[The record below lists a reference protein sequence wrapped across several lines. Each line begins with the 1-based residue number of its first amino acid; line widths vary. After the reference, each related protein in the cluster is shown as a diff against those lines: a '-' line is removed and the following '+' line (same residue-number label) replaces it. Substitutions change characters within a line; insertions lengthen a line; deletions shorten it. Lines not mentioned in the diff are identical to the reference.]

1 VKAPQLRTTGVSEKG
16 GFPVPCNWFY
26 AMYHGDL
33 PDQGNWLHSRSD
45 RETRA
50 SSADQIAMDQSV
62 VWGVTGRHKG
72 PIMDIKS
79 RWTRWPSNA
88 WRFSITTFLC
98 IFWLGV
104 SLTAQQV
111 APVMPMQARYED
123 GAEFRWLNKKVLDS
137 RVLDSMEDLSTWS
150 FAGAGEMS
158 LTDAHAKD
166 GRHSLRIRSTTGI
179 AQVDGSGEWE
189 DLVATRKFPGEDW
202 SRYNRI
208 SLWVYPDIIGAP
220 AISCSLVLH
229 NDGAHKLPDSYNEGR
244 HESIILKNHTWNHVV
259 WEIAPLDRDRVTAL
273 EFAYSLPKKFPEP
286 GDQTILDIDQLE
298 LQSVVADHVEGWDVA
313 SGKIAFSGSGYTTGS
328 SKSAIAS
335 DLAAHEFSV
344 IEPQTGKIVLTNPV
358 EQTTSKL
365 GKYQVL
371 DFSEL
376 RKPGTY
382 AIKAGDTLTR
392 PFRIGDDAW
401 LDSIWKAINFMYSE
415 RCGTEIPGI
424 HGRCHQDIY
433 TNHDD
438 KRIVVNGGYHD
449 AGDLSATG
457 NTPGMVYA
465 LLSLADSLKRQGED
479 PVLSDRLLEEARWGL
494 NWVLKTRFGDGYRST
509 GQLVSYWTDGIM
521 GTADDRFGQA
531 VNNPEWNFRVSGVE
545 ALAAR
550 ILKDSDP
557 ELANR
562 SLVIAEED
570 WKYAVEGLKTAP
582 PLAEVYGAQDE
593 LERISFGVVASV
605 ELYRATGD
613 DHYAQEAIVLGDMVL
628 ASQERT
634 LQPWTIPLTGYFYTG
649 PKRDNLFHRFHIGQ
663 EQEPIVAL
671 IRLCEAF
678 PEHEKWMKWYSAVVL
693 HSQYYLE
700 PASVVDEPYA
710 VLPAAVY
717 RESEARLI
725 PEAKNWTPLR
735 AADRDAYLEEVR
747 RGIPLGGENYLRRF
761 PVWFDFRGN
770 SSVLLS
776 QAKALSAA
784 GQLRGDLEAEDLAQ
798 KQAQWLVGRNPFAAS
813 VMYGEGYDW
822 TPLYSV
828 RSGQM
833 VGALPVGIETKGFA
847 DAPYWPTQICWTYK
861 EVWTQPVGQWIWLM
875 EDISVPATVR
885 GKANPASRAPI
896 EFHERKSG
904 QITTA
909 TADDGDFRIHL
920 PAGHYEV
927 RQGSAHTSVTV
938 LPGGL
943 YDVDLSSDRVLDFK
957 VTSQDLGHDEVV
969 LRVSAEGAG
978 RHTFT
983 LRSDNLTLN
992 EPGKQEINLTSGG
1005 IREAVWHAHVIAPMS
1020 PWVAVVIPDGTLSD
1034 RREVTGR
1041 EVQTSSSDATQRR

>member
-1 VKAPQLRTTGVSEKG
+1 
-16 GFPVPCNWFY
+16 
-26 AMYHGDL
+26 
-33 PDQGNWLHSRSD
+33 
-45 RETRA
+45 
-50 SSADQIAMDQSV
+50 
-62 VWGVTGRHKG
+62 
-72 PIMDIKS
+72 MDIKS
-79 RWTRWPSNA
+79 RWSSWTSKAR
-88 WRFSITTFLC
+88 RLSIATFLSVFC
-98 IFWLGV
+98 LGA
-104 SLTAQQV
+104 SLAAQQI
-111 APVMPMQARYED
+111 APDMPMRAKYED
-123 GAEFRWLNKKVLDS
+123 GAEFRWLNKKVLGS
-137 RVLDSMEDLSTWS
+137 RVLDSMEDLSNWS
-150 FAGAGEMS
+150 FTGAGEMT
-158 LTDAHAKD
+158 LTGVHAKD
-166 GRHSLRIRSTTGI
+166 GRHSLRIRSTTNV
-179 AQVDGSGEWE
+179 AQVEGSGEWE

-229 NDGAHKLPDSYNEGR
+229 NDGSHKLPDHYNEGR
-244 HESIILKNHTWNHVV
+244 HESIILKNHVWNHVV
-259 WEIAPLDRDRVTAL
+259 WEIAPLDRDRITAL
-273 EFAYSLPKKFPEP
+273 EFAYSLPKKFPDP

-313 SGKIAFSGSGYTTGS
+313 PGKIAFSDSGYTTGS

-335 DLAAHEFSV
+335 DLTAQEFAV
-344 IEPQTGKIVLTNPV
+344 IDQQSGQIVLTKPV
-358 EQTTSKL
+358 EQTTTPL

-371 DFSEL
+371 DFSEV
-376 RKPGTY
+376 RQPGTY
-382 AIKAGDTLTR
+382 VIKAGDTLTR
-392 PFRIGDDAW
+392 SFHIGDDAW

-433 TNHDD
+433 TIHDD

-465 LLSLADSLKRQGED
+465 LLSLADSLKRQGAD

-494 NWVLKTRFGDGYRST
+494 NWVLKTRFGDGFRST

-521 GTADDRFGQA
+521 GTADDRFGQG
-531 VNNPEWNFRVSGVE
+531 VNNPEWNFRVSGTE

-593 LERISFGVVASV
+593 LERISFGAVASV
-605 ELYRATGD
+605 ELYLATGD
-613 DHYAQEAIVLGDMVL
+613 DRYAQEAIALGDQVL

-634 LQPWTIPLTGYFYTG
+634 LQPWTIPLTGYFYTS
-649 PKRDNLFHRFHIGQ
+649 PKRENLFHRFHIGQ
-663 EQEPIVAL
+663 EQEPIMAL

-678 PEHEKWMKWYSAVVL
+678 PDHEKWMKWYSAVAL
-693 HSQYYLE
+693 HSQYYLKS
-700 PASVVDEPYA
+700 AAVVDEPYS

-735 AADRDAYLEEVR
+735 AADRDAYVQEVR

-833 VGALPVGIETKGFA
+833 VGALPVGIETKGFD

-875 EDISVPATVR
+875 QDISVPAIVR
-885 GKANPASRAPI
+885 GMASTATHQPI
-896 EFHERKSG
+896 EFHEQKSD
-904 QITTA
+904 QVTTA
-909 TADDGDFRIHL
+909 TSSPLGEFNIHL
-920 PAGHYEV
+920 PEGHYSV
-927 RQGSAHTSVTV
+927 RQGLAHTSVTV
-938 LPGGL
+938 LPGGF
-943 YDVDLSSDRVLDFK
+943 YDVDLRTDHVLDFK
-957 VTSQDLGHDEVV
+957 VTSQDLGHNQVV

-983 LRSDNLTLN
+983 MRSDNLTVK
-992 EPGKQEINLTSGG
+992 EPSKQEIDLTSGG
-1005 IREAVWHAHVIAPMS
+1005 VREAVWRAHVVS
-1020 PWVAVVIPDGTLSD
+1020 TNTPWVAVIIPDGTQTE
-1034 RREVTGR
+1034 RREVTGSEIR
-1041 EVQTSSSDATQRR
+1041 TSLSNNTLGPSRTP

>member
-1 VKAPQLRTTGVSEKG
+1 MFTNARQSK
-16 GFPVPCNWFY
+16 
-26 AMYHGDL
+26 
-33 PDQGNWLHSRSD
+33 
-45 RETRA
+45 RA
-50 SSADQIAMDQSV
+50 SGARGLSMIAV
-62 VWGVTGRHKG
+62 LY
-72 PIMDIKS
+72 
-79 RWTRWPSNA
+79 
-88 WRFSITTFLC
+88 FSC
-98 IFWLGV
+98 LGAA
-104 SLTAQQV
+104 LTAQQI
-111 APVMPMQARYED
+111 APEMPMQAKYED

-137 RVLDSMEDLSTWS
+137 RLLDSMEDLSAWS

-158 LTDAHAKD
+158 LTDVHAKD
-166 GRHSLRIRSTTGI
+166 GRHSLRIRSTTNI
-179 AQVDGSGEWE
+179 AQVDGGGEWE
-189 DLVATRKFPGEDW
+189 DLVATRKFPAEDW

-208 SLWVYPDIIGAP
+208 SLWVYPDVIGAP

-229 NDGAHKLPDSYNEGR
+229 NDGSHKLPDSYNEGR
-244 HESIILKNHTWNHVV
+244 HESIILTNHTWNHVV

-273 EFAYSLPKKFPEP
+273 EFAYSLPKKFPDP

-313 SGKIAFSGSGYTTGS
+313 PGKIAFSNSGYTIGS
-328 SKSAIAS
+328 SKTAIAS
-335 DLAAHEFSV
+335 DLTVRTFSV
-344 IEPQTGKIVLTNPV
+344 IETQTGRIVLTKPV
-358 EQTTSKL
+358 EQTTTPL

-376 RKPGTY
+376 RKPGAY
-382 AIKAGDTLTR
+382 MIKAGDTQTR
-392 PFRIGDDAW
+392 SFRIGDDAW
-401 LDSIWKAINFMYSE
+401 RNSIWKAINFMYSE
-415 RCGTEIPGI
+415 RCGTEIAGI

-433 TNHDD
+433 TLHGDE
-438 KRIVVNGGYHD
+438 RIVVNGGYHD

-465 LLSLADSLKRQGED
+465 LLSLADSLKRQGVD
-479 PVLSDRLLEEARWGL
+479 PVLCNRLLDEARWGL

-550 ILKDSDP
+550 ILKESDP

-562 SLVIAEED
+562 SLMIAEED
-570 WKYAVEGLKTAP
+570 WKYAVEGLKNAP

-593 LERISFGVVASV
+593 LERTSFGVVASV
-605 ELYRATGD
+605 ELFLATGD
-613 DHYAQEAIVLGDMVL
+613 DRYAQEAIVLGDQVL

-634 LQPWTIPLTGYFYTG
+634 LQPWTIPLTGYFYTS
-649 PKRDNLFHRFHIGQ
+649 PKRENLFHRFHIGQ

-678 PEHEKWMKWYSAVVL
+678 PDHEKWMKWYSSVVL
-693 HSQYYLE
+693 HSQYYLK
-700 PASVVDEPYA
+700 AAAAVDEPYA
-710 VLPAAVY
+710 VLPASVY

-725 PEAKNWTPLR
+725 PETKNWTPLR
-735 AADRDAYLEEVR
+735 AADRQAYVEEVR

-776 QAKALSAA
+776 EAKALSAA
-784 GQLRGDLEAEDLAQ
+784 GRLRGDLDAEDLAQ
-798 KQAQWLVGRNPFAAS
+798 KQAQWFVGRNPFAAS

-833 VGALPVGIETKGFA
+833 VGALPVGIETKGFG

-885 GKANPASRAPI
+885 GLANPASHDPV
-896 EFHERKSG
+896 EFQEQKSG
-904 QITTA
+904 QVASA
-909 TADDGDFRIHL
+909 TSNPHDGEFKIHL
-920 PAGHYEV
+920 PEGHYVV
-927 RQGSAHTSVTV
+927 RQGSAHTSATV
-938 LPGGL
+938 LPGGSTCVL
-943 YDVDLSSDRVLDFK
+943 IASS
-957 VTSQDLGHDEVV
+957 TS
-969 LRVSAEGAG
+969 
-978 RHTFT
+978 
-983 LRSDNLTLN
+983 
-992 EPGKQEINLTSGG
+992 K
-1005 IREAVWHAHVIAPMS
+1005 
-1020 PWVAVVIPDGTLSD
+1020 
-1034 RREVTGR
+1034 
-1041 EVQTSSSDATQRR
+1041 